1 MWWFILG
8 LLAGL
13 AACWWYRLAA
23 RHRYLRVDDERQQ
36 LKQEKL
42 ILVEFIHSLVEATG
56 EGLERED
63 LFQRIA
69 RAASSSTGALS
80 ACLFELR
87 DGKKLVAVAVEG
99 LFPPQRPVPALRG
112 RPATRAAFI
121 EQVLK
126 AEDFQLGEGL
136 IGGAAQTGKAILIE
150 DGTKDPRVTAHED
163 PSLQLR
169 SLIAAPI
176 LFRKKVIG
184 VLAVANPADG
194 MAFTQTDLSLVQSLA
209 EQAGL
214 SIHNSDLMAVQM
226 EKKKLD
232 YDIAVA
238 SSVQAM
244 LLPETFPH
252 MPCLEIGAFYRPAQK
267 IGGDLYDVIELD
279 ENRIGFAI
287 ADVSGKGVSA
297 SLLMAICQTRLRHY
311 AKHHASPADVMRNMN
326 RKMITQL
333 RQDMFIT
340 LTYAIFDKRTDTL
353 NIARAG
359 HELLL
364 IVRPGED
371 GKTCSTEYA
380 GGDGMAIGMVP
391 SEIFDEIIEEQEIP
405 FRKGDI
411 AIFYTD
417 GVTEAAA
424 ADSSGEEFGTPR
436 LAELICANVSH
447 SAEEINATIVS
458 TLEEYTQKHY
468 FDDDLTLITLKHV

>member
-8 LLAGL
+8 FLVGL
-13 AACWWYRLAA
+13 ALCWWYRLAA
-23 RHRYLRVDDERQQ
+23 RRRYLRVDDERQQ

-42 ILVEFIHSLVEATG
+42 MLVEFIHSLVEATG
-56 EGLERED
+56 EGLERDD

-69 RAASSSTGALS
+69 RAAALSTGALS

-87 DGKKLVAVAVEG
+87 GEKKLVAVAVEG
-99 LFPPQRPVPALRG
+99 LFPPHRPVPPLRG

-126 AEDFQLGEGL
+126 SEDFQLGEGVV
-136 IGGAAQTGKAILIE
+136 GTAAQSGKAILIE
-150 DGTKDPRVTAHED
+150 DGTKDPRIIAHDD

-184 VLAVANPADG
+184 VLAVANPTDG
-194 MAFTQTDLSLVQSLA
+194 MAFTPTDLSLVQSLA

-244 LLPETFPH
+244 LLPEKFPQ
-252 MPCLEIGAFYRPAQK
+252 MPCLQIGAFYRPAQK

-287 ADVSGKGVSA
+287 ADVSGKGISA

-326 RKMITQL
+326 RKMVTQL

-340 LTYAIFDKRTDTL
+340 LTYAIFDKRSNTL
-353 NIARAG
+353 NVSRAG

-364 IVRPGED
+364 IVRPGD
-371 GKTCSTEYA
+371 NDQPPQAEYVGA
-380 GGDGMAIGMVP
+380 DGMAIGVVP
-391 SEIFDEIIEEQEIP
+391 PEIFDEIIEEQVIP
-405 FRKGDI
+405 FNAGDI

-424 ADSSGEEFGTPR
+424 EGSEDEFGSAR
-436 LAELICANVSH
+436 LADLICTNASR
-447 SAEEINATIVS
+447 SAEEINAMIVD
-458 TLEEYTQKHY
+458 TVEKYTKKHY

>member
-1 MWWFILG
+1 MWWFVLG

-23 RHRYLRVDDERQQ
+23 RRRYLRIDDERQQ

-42 ILVEFIHSLVEATG
+42 MLVEFIHSLVEATG
-56 EGLERED
+56 EGLEREE

-69 RAASSSTGALS
+69 RAAALSTGALS

-87 DGKKLVAVAVEG
+87 DDKKLVAVAVEG
-99 LFPPQRPVPALRG
+99 LFPPQRPTPALSTKQE
-112 RPATRAAFI
+112 TRAAFI

-126 AEDFQLGEGL
+126 AENFQIGEGI
-136 IGGAAQTGKAILIE
+136 IGAVGQTGKAILIE
-150 DGTKDPRVTAHED
+150 DGSKDPRVVTHAD

-184 VLAVANPADG
+184 VLAVANPSDG
-194 MAFTQTDLSLVQSLA
+194 MEFTQTDLSLMLSLA

-244 LLPETFPH
+244 LLPEKFPQ
-252 MPCLEIGAFYRPAQK
+252 MPCLQIGAFYRPAQK

-279 ENRIGFAI
+279 DNRIGFAI

-326 RKMITQL
+326 RKMVTQL

-340 LTYAIFDKRTDTL
+340 LIYAIFDKRTDTL

-359 HELLL
+359 HEMLLV
-364 IVRPGED
+364 VRPDED
-371 GKTCSTEYA
+371 GKVCAAQYA

-391 SEIFDEIIEEQEIP
+391 PEIFDDIIEEQEIP

-424 ADSSGEEFGTPR
+424 DGGEEEFGASR
-436 LAELICANVSH
+436 LANLVCANAEH
-447 SAEEINATIVS
+447 SAEEINATIVH
-458 TLEEYTQKHY
+458 TLETYTKKHY
-468 FDDDLTLITLKHV
+468 FDDDLTLITLKHI

>member
-1 MWWFILG
+1 MWWLFIGLLLG
-8 LLAGL
+8 LSVG
-13 AACWWYRLAA
+13 WWYRLAA
-23 RHRYLRVDDERQQ
+23 RRRYLRVDDERQQ

-56 EGLERED
+56 EGLEREE

-69 RAASSSTGALS
+69 RAAALSTNALS

-87 DGKKLVAVAVEG
+87 PSGKLVAVAVEG
-99 LFPPQRPVPALRG
+99 LFPPQRPLPPPERSG
-112 RPATRAAFI
+112 TRAAFI

-126 AEDFQLGEGL
+126 SEDFELGEGVV
-136 IGGAAQTGKAILIE
+136 GTAAQSGKAILIE
-150 DGTKDPRVTAHED
+150 DASKDPRVLPQDD

-194 MAFTQTDLSLVQSLA
+194 HAFSPTDLSLVQSLA

-214 SIHNSDLMAVQM
+214 AIHNSDLMAVQV

-244 LLPETFPH
+244 LLPETFPQ
-252 MPCLEIGAFYRPAQK
+252 MPCLQIGAFYRPAQK

-279 ENRIGFAI
+279 ENRIAFAI

-311 AKHHASPADVMRNMN
+311 AKHHTSPADVMRNMN
-326 RKMITQL
+326 RKMVAQL

-340 LTYAIFDKRTDTL
+340 LTYAIFDKRTNTL
-353 NIARAG
+353 NVSRAG

-364 IVRPGED
+364 IVRPGD
-371 GKTCSTEYA
+371 NGQPPRAQYV
-380 GGDGMAIGMVP
+380 GGEGMAIGMVP
-391 SEIFDEIIEEQEIP
+391 SEVFDEIIEEQEVP
-405 FRKGDI
+405 FNPGDI

-417 GVTEAAA
+417 GVTEASPANSE
-424 ADSSGEEFGTPR
+424 DEFGSAR
-436 LAELICANVSH
+436 LAELICTNAER
-447 SAEEINATIVS
+447 SAEEINALIVDS
-458 TLEEYTQKHY
+458 VEKYTKKQY

>member
-1 MWWFILG
+1 MWWLFLG
-8 LLAGL
+8 LLLGL
-13 AACWWYRLAA
+13 SAVWWYRLSA
-23 RHRYLRVDDERQQ
+23 RRRYLRVDEERLQ

-42 ILVEFIHSLVEATG
+42 MLVEFIHSLVEATG
-56 EGLERED
+56 EGLERDD

-69 RAASSSTGALS
+69 RAAVLSTGSLS

-87 DGKKLVAVAVEG
+87 PGGKLVAVAVEG
-99 LFPPQRPVPALRG
+99 LFPPQRAVPPLRG
-112 RPATRAAFI
+112 RPGTRAAFI

-126 AEDFQLGEGL
+126 SENFELGEGV
-136 IGGAAQTGKAILIE
+136 IGAVAQSGKAVLIE
-150 DGTKDPRVTAHED
+150 EGSKDPRVVPQED
-163 PSLQLR
+163 VSLQLR

-176 LFRKKVIG
+176 FFRKKVIG

-244 LLPETFPH
+244 LLPEKFPN
-252 MPCLEIGAFYRPAQK
+252 MPCLQIGAFYRPAQK

-287 ADVSGKGVSA
+287 ADVSGKGISA

-326 RKMITQL
+326 RKMVAQL

-340 LTYAIFDKRTDTL
+340 LTYAIFDRRTDTL
-353 NIARAG
+353 NICRAG

-364 IVRPGED
+364 VVRPGES
-371 GKTCSTEYA
+371 GGQPRAEYV

-391 SEIFDEIIEEQEIP
+391 SEIFDEIIEEHEVS
-405 FRKGDI
+405 FAKGDI
-411 AIFYTD
+411 AVFYTD

-424 ADSSGEEFGTPR
+424 EAGGEEFGSER
-436 LAELICANVSH
+436 LADLICTNAAR
-447 SAEEINATIVS
+447 SAEEINAMIVD
-458 TLEEYTQKHY
+458 TVEKFTKKHY